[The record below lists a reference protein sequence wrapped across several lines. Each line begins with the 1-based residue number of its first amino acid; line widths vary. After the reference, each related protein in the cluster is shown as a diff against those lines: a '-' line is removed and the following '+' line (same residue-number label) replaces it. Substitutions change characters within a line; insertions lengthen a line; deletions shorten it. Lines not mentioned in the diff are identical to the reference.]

1 MTYKLGQLSCQVLNF
16 AIFSLINFKRFI
28 LIYFYAH
35 VFETIFLAL
44 FTVG

>member
-1 MTYKLGQLSCQVLNF
+1 MTYKLGQLSCQALNY

-28 LIYFYAH
+28 LIYYYAH
-35 VFETIFLAL
+35 VFETIFQAR

>member
-16 AIFSLINFKRFI
+16 VIFSIIKLKRFI
-28 LIYFYAH
+28 LSDYAH